1 MAITILPFGPQ
12 HPALAEPEHFRFK
25 VDGEVIVDVEVK
37 IGYLHRGME
46 KLMSTKTYV
55 QNIYMSERICGIC
68 NVAHTTCY
76 VQTVESL
83 AGLEVPKRAQ
93 FLRVVVNELARIH
106 SHLLIIGLAAH
117 EVGFETMFMWIWRD
131 RELVMRLMEELT
143 GNRLM
148 SAYNTIG
155 GVRRDVDEKVISA
168 LKKACTTLRE
178 SFLQIRKVFL
188 EDPLIRT
195 RFVNVGLLKSRDA
208 IARSA
213 VGPVARGSGIKT
225 DVRADDPYQAYKD
238 IPINV
243 VTYKECDSWARM
255 MVRVDEIFEC
265 LRLIEEALENLPS
278 GEVRIPVSRKMPE
291 GEAIGRVEAPRG
303 ELLYH
308 IISKGG
314 EKPYRIKIR
323 TPTFSNLYPIVAT
336 FIGETIADI
345 PVILISI
352 DPCFCC
358 TDRMEFVDVNSGKV
372 WYMSTSEIKRKY
384 WR

>member
-1 MAITILPFGPQ
+1 
-12 HPALAEPEHFRFK
+12 
-25 VDGEVIVDVEVK
+25 
-37 IGYLHRGME
+37 
-46 KLMSTKTYV
+46 
-55 QNIYMSERICGIC
+55 
-68 NVAHTTCY
+68 
-76 VQTVESL
+76 
-83 AGLEVPKRAQ
+83 
-93 FLRVVVNELARIH
+93 
-106 SHLLIIGLAAH
+106 
-117 EVGFETMFMWIWRD
+117 MFMWIWRD